1 MSMSPRRRGAAGRDE
16 AGDQWS
22 LCKMTTRDPDGQI
35 RPFWFIPSHG
45 DGRWLGS
52 EEGARPTEFG
62 YLAQIGQAADR
73 LGFEGVLLP
82 TGRTCEDSWILA
94 SAMAPI
100 TQRLKFLVAVRP
112 GVTSPLF
119 AARQAATLDRV
130 SGGRVL
136 INVVAGGSA
145 EEAAADGVPLDHDAR
160 YEVADEYLTIWRRL
174 MAGEKVDFEGQRLR
188 VKGAELLFPPLQPG
202 GPPLYLGGS
211 SDPAIDIAGRQI
223 DHYLTWGEPLSD
235 VAAKLDRVRA
245 RAEAAGRE
253 VRFGIRLHVIVRETE
268 AAAWAEAERLISR
281 LDDAVIARAQ
291 ESLSRQESVGQA
303 RMQALHGGRR
313 DRLVVAPNL
322 WAGVGLVRGGAGTA
336 LVGSAENVAARIR
349 EYRALG
355 VETFVL
361 SGYPHLEEA
370 YRAAELLFPRLNIAS
385 GDAPGPRRVVAGR
398 AGEAG
403 AHFRSAAALANAGA
417 GPS

>member
-1 MSMSPRRRGAAGRDE
+1 MQRADHADD
-16 AGDQWS
+16 A
-22 LCKMTTRDPDGQI
+22 I

-52 EEGARPTEFG
+52 AEGARPTDFD
-62 YLAQIGQAADR
+62 YLAQVGQAADR

-82 TGRTCEDSWILA
+82 TGKTCEDSWILA
-94 SAMAPI
+94 SALAPL
-100 TQRLKFLVAVRP
+100 TRRLKFLVAVRP

-119 AARQAATLDRV
+119 AARQAATLVRV

-136 INVVAGGSA
+136 INVVAGGDAA
-145 EEAAADGVPLDHDAR
+145 EALADGVTADHDAR
-160 YEVADEYLTIWRRL
+160 YALTDEFLTVWRRL
-174 MAGEKVDFEGQRLR
+174 MAGGKVSFQGEHLATES
-188 VKGAELLFPPLQPG
+188 AELLFPPVQEG

-211 SDPAIDIAGRQI
+211 SDPAIAVAGRHI
-223 DHYLTWGEPLSD
+223 DHYLTWGEPAQQ
-235 VAAKLDRVRA
+235 VAQKIAQVR
-245 RAEAAGRE
+245 RAAAENGRQ
-253 VRFGIRLHVIVRETE
+253 VRFGARFHIIVRETE
-268 AAAWAEAERLISR
+268 EAAWAEADRLISR
-281 LDDAVIARAQ
+281 LDDAVIAKAQ
-291 ESLSRQESVGQA
+291 AALAKTSSVGQQ
-303 RMQALHGGRR
+303 RMLALHDGRR
-313 DRLVVAPNL
+313 DRLVVYPNV

-370 YRAAELLFPRLNIAS
+370 YRTAELLFPHLNLAS
-385 GDAPGPRRVVAGR
+385 REAPAPRAAPGR

-403 AHFRSAAALANAGA
+403 AHFAKTAEAAGA
-417 GPS
+417 TGPS

>member
-1 MSMSPRRRGAAGRDE
+1 MARPLRAAGQAIAD
-16 AGDQWS
+16 
-22 LCKMTTRDPDGQI
+22 MTSQDDAI
-35 RPFWFIPSHG
+35 HPFWFIPSHG

-52 EEGARPTEFG
+52 AEGARSTDFG
-62 YLAQIGQAADR
+62 YLAQVAQAADR
-73 LGFEGVLLP
+73 LGFQGALLP

-94 SAMAPI
+94 SAFAPL

-145 EEAAADGVPLDHDAR
+145 AEAAADGVFLTHDER
-160 YEVADEYLTIWRRL
+160 YAATDEFLTIWRRL
-174 MAGEKVDFEGQRLR
+174 MAGGKVDFEGRHLC
-188 VKGAELLFPPLQPG
+188 VEAAELLFPPVQTG

-211 SDPAIDIAGRQI
+211 SDAAIDVAGRHI
-223 DHYLTWGEPLSD
+223 DLYLTWGEPPPQ
-235 VAAKLDRVRA
+235 VAEKIAAVRR
-245 RAEAAGRE
+245 RAEAEGRE
-253 VRFGIRLHVIVRETE
+253 VRFGARFHVIVRETE
-268 AAAWAEAERLISR
+268 EAAWTEAERLISR
-281 LDDAVIARAQ
+281 LDDAVIDQVQTNLAG
-291 ESLSRQESVGQA
+291 LDSVGQA
-303 RMQALHGGRR
+303 RMRALHGGQR
-313 DRLVVAPNL
+313 DRLVVYPNV

-336 LVGSAENVAARIR
+336 LVGSAENVAARVR

-370 YRAAELLFPRLNIAS
+370 YRVAELLFPLLDIAPAS
-385 GDAPGPRRVVAGR
+385 QPSRPTVAPGR
-398 AGEAG
+398 AGETG
-403 AHFRSAAALANAGA
+403 AHYGGRDRAHAASAT

>member
-1 MSMSPRRRGAAGRDE
+1 MSHRDD
-16 AGDQWS
+16 AV
-22 LCKMTTRDPDGQI
+22 
-35 RPFWFIPSHG
+35 RPFWFIPTHG
-45 DGRWLGS
+45 DGRWLGVGDGS
-52 EEGARPTEFG
+52 RSTEFS
-62 YLAQIGQAADR
+62 YLTQVGQAADR

-82 TGRTCEDSWILA
+82 TGRTCEDSWVVA
-94 SAMAPI
+94 SALVAL

-130 SGGRVL
+130 SGGRLL

-145 EEAAADGVPLDHDAR
+145 SELAADGVFVSHDDR
-160 YEVADEYLTIWRRL
+160 YALTDEFLQVWRRL
-174 MAGEKVDFEGQRLR
+174 MAGEKVDFTGAHLKTE
-188 VKGAELLFPPLQPG
+188 GAELLFPTVQPG

-211 SDPAIDIAGRQI
+211 SDPALQVTADHI
-223 DHYLTWGEPLSD
+223 DHYLTWGEPPPQ
-235 VAAKLDRVRA
+235 VAEKIDQVRRLA
-245 RAEAAGRE
+245 DAAGRK
-253 VRFGIRLHVIVRETE
+253 VRFGARFHVIVRDTDAE
-268 AAAWAEAERLISR
+268 AWAEADRLISR
-281 LDDAVIARAQ
+281 LDDDVVAKAQ
-291 ESLSRQESVGQA
+291 AGQAAQDSVGQA
-303 RMQALHGGRR
+303 RMRALHGGRR
-313 DRLVVAPNL
+313 DKLEIYPNV

-336 LVGSAENVAARIR
+336 LVGSAESVAERIA

-370 YRAAELLFPRLNIAS
+370 YRTAELLFPRLNIATNE
-385 GDAPGPRRVVAGR
+385 DAPSRVRVEAGR

-403 AHFRSAAALANAGA
+403 AYFAQGGHVAA